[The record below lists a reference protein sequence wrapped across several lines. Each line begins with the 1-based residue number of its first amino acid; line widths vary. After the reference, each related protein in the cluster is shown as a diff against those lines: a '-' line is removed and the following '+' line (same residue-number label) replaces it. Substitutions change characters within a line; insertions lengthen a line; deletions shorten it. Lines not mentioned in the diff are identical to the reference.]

1 MRDHF
6 SFPSCQSTHA
16 AWARETSE
24 PRTSVR
30 TRSLQQERTGPGTFL
45 CSLFTDAKRRRSF
58 DICSHRRTREAVQ
71 LTHGQRESP
80 PSTQKDRSVTPRD
93 PGSFASSR
101 WPWATWL
108 SGTQKA
114 AGPLTRCSP
123 LYLSLKPHLFSLIV
137 LGSRGYHGY
146 KVTGVAEDGRM
157 KFEMTDSRMLGHRP
171 ARELGPYWSL
181 RSPRTRVGIGVSQ
194 GRRTFASQVP
204 ASGTAAG
211 SPARPGGGRASVCAG
226 CGRVRDVTVSAP
238 AAACE
243 APQRRRPTPRSAG
256 SRRTRSASWSAR
268 SGTAERALRTDCAPP
283 HRSLSPC
290 RKLAVP
296 QKHPSTVSQRPRGK
310 APPTSRSGTGALGTG
325 YRGKR
330 RCIQTRFCCG
340 RHR

>member
-1 MRDHF
+1 MGARNLRTQDF
-6 SFPSCQSTHA
+6 RPDAFPT
-16 AWARETSE
+16 
-24 PRTSVR
+24 
-30 TRSLQQERTGPGTFL
+30 TRTFL
-45 CSLFTDAKRRRSF
+45 CSLFTGAKRGRSF
-58 DICSHRRTREAVQ
+58 GICSHRRTRGAAQ

-80 PSTQKDRSVTPRD
+80 PSAQKDRSVTPRD

-146 KVTGVAEDGRM
+146 RVTGAAEDGRM

-171 ARELGPYWSL
+171 AGELGPYWSL

-238 AAACE
+238 APCPRLRCASPE
-243 APQRRRPTPRSAG
+243 ASHAPERWVPENQVRIPEREVGHRGARPAHRL
-256 SRRTRSASWSAR
+256 
-268 SGTAERALRTDCAPP
+268 RAP
-283 HRSLSPC
+283 SPC
-290 RKLAVP
+290 PVP
-296 QKHPSTVSQRPRGK
+296 AS
-310 APPTSRSGTGALGTG
+310 
-325 YRGKR
+325 
-330 RCIQTRFCCG
+330 
-340 RHR
+340 